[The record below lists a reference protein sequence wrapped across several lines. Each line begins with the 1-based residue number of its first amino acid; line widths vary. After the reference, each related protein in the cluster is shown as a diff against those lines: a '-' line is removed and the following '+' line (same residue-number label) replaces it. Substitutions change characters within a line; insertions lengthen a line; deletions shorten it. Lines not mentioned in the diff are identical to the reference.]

1 MIVVAAYA
9 LILAHPGPAF
19 KTNINVRQ
27 AANWKIAPQEV
38 KFNTVDPRSLD
49 PRQRDAL
56 LRENEPRGRE
66 KLVGKC
72 SVRYIIQHSVLRHS
86 L

>member
-19 KTNINVRQ
+19 QTSINARQ
-27 AANWKIAPQEV
+27 AAKWKIAPQEV
-38 KFNTVDPRSLD
+38 KFNTVDPSSLD

-56 LRENEPRGRE
+56 LSENEPRGR
-66 KLVGKC
+66 KN
-72 SVRYIIQHSVLRHS
+72 I
-86 L
+86 